1 MAEKNSVWDDFTNQY
16 GLSKTLRFELK
27 PIGKTLEHVKKKE
40 NQEGLNLIKEDEKR
54 AEDYKKVKE
63 IIDKYHKEFIEKSLA
78 EVKFEREDL
87 KDFYETYEEIKNFRK
102 DKTGDEYK
110 DLRKE
115 LFKKQ
120 KNFRDQIR
128 KGIEKVEYFKDLFS
142 ENLIKKRLME
152 WIEDKNH
159 DELEIKKKLISKFQN
174 WTTYFKGFQDNRKNV
189 YSEKEIPTS
198 IIYRIVHDNLPK
210 FLDNVSK
217 FEKLKKYFEEGLD
230 FGTIEED
237 LKKELEY
244 FKVKKLEEIFS
255 LSNFNKC
262 LNQSGIDAFKF
273 ILGGKN
279 IEGEKEKIKGVNEYV
294 NLFSQKKG
302 DKKIRSLKMAP
313 LFKQILSD
321 RESASFVLDKFEDDK
336 EVIDDINKFHKELC
350 EKDENQKNLFESI
363 KESLE
368 SLKEDDLEKVY
379 IKNDKSLTD
388 ISQFIFGHY
397 YFIKD
402 SLRYYCEEIK
412 FPFKNKEKP
421 TKKELDAIEEYIEKT
436 NYFSVSEL
444 ESCIKEYNKTLEE
457 KKTEKENPVCDYFS
471 DLKKKTFENKEIKIL
486 DNIKEKYEGVK
497 EISDD
502 AKNLKD
508 NEEDVGKIKDFLD
521 SISDLYRFV
530 KPLYVSFRKK
540 KNEEENQSDVLEKGR
555 FYNEFDNK
563 FEKLEEIIS
572 LYNKV
577 RNYVTQKPYSVE
589 KFKLN
594 FENSTL
600 AGGWD
605 VNKETDNT
613 AVLFKDKDLFYLG
626 IMDKDHKNNIFKEIE
641 ESNGSDFYEKMV
653 YRQIANPS
661 KDVQN
666 LMVIDGETKRKT
678 GRKEGGVENIQ
689 LEDLK
694 NKHLPNEINTI
705 RINKNYLKS
714 EESFNKKDLNKFID
728 YYKDRVKE
736 YYSDFTFD
744 FKPTDDYSDFNDFT
758 NHIKYQAYKI
768 IWQKIDKSYINEL
781 VDEGKLYLF
790 KIWSKDFSKDSKG
803 KKNLHTLYW
812 EMLFDEENLKNIV
825 YKLNGKAELF
835 YRKKSIDAKITHPKN
850 KPIKNKAPIKNE
862 ESKFKYDLIK
872 DKRFTEDKFL
882 FHCPI
887 TLNFK
892 EKETGIPNDRFI
904 ETIRDN
910 SDKINILSIDR
921 GERHLAYYTL
931 LDSKG
936 KILCQK
942 SFNVISDDSKRK
954 VDYQKKLDDLQGDRN
969 KARKNWKKIENIK
982 ELKEGYL
989 SQVVHEIS
997 KLVIE
1002 NNAIVVFEDLNFGF
1016 KRGRS
1021 KIEKQVYQKLE
1032 KTLIDKLNYLV
1043 FKDRPEKE
1051 SGGLL
1056 KAYQLTSKFE
1066 SFQKLGKQS
1075 GLIFY
1080 VPSHYTSK
1088 ICPRTGFVNLLRP
1101 YYENKTKSQ
1110 KFFKNFKSIKYNTE
1124 KEYFEF
1130 RFNYEDFGNI
1140 RNSFDKDWTVCSSGE
1155 RLKRFR
1161 NKNNKWET
1169 EKINL
1174 NDELKRIFNENEIEF
1189 ETGNELK
1196 EEICNK
1202 ESAGFFKDL
1211 IDCLRLVLQMRNSEI
1226 GTDKDYFLSCVADE
1240 NGKFFNSEEAK
1251 EDEPKNADANGAYNV
1266 GLKGLMILDKI
1277 KDSDED
1283 KKPDLKIE
1291 NKEFF
1296 EFVLDKIKRRVT

>member
-1 MAEKNSVWDDFTNQY
+1 
-16 GLSKTLRFELK
+16 
-27 PIGKTLEHVKKKE
+27 
-40 NQEGLNLIKEDEKR
+40 
-54 AEDYKKVKE
+54 
-63 IIDKYHKEFIEKSLA
+63 
-78 EVKFEREDL
+78 
-87 KDFYETYEEIKNFRK
+87 
-102 DKTGDEYK
+102 
-110 DLRKE
+110 
-115 LFKKQ
+115 
-120 KNFRDQIR
+120 
-128 KGIEKVEYFKDLFS
+128 
-142 ENLIKKRLME
+142 ME

-159 DELEIKKKLISKFQN
+159 DDLEIKKKLISKFQN
-174 WTTYFKGFQDNRKNV
+174 WTTYFKGFHTNRENV

-217 FEKLKKYFEEGLD
+217 FEKLKKYFKEGLN
-230 FGTIEED
+230 FETIEED
-237 LKKELEY
+237 LEEQ
-244 FKVKKLEEIFS
+244 FAGKKLEEIFS
-255 LSNFNKC
+255 LGNFNNC
-262 LNQSGIDAFKF
+262 LNQNGIENFNN
-273 ILGGKN
+273 ILGG
-279 IEGEKEKIKGVNEYV
+279 IAEKTPKKKIKGVNEYV

-321 RESASFVLDKFEDDK
+321 RESASFVLEKFEDDK
-336 EVIDDINKFHKELC
+336 EVIGDINKFHKELHK
-350 EKDENQKNLFESI
+350 KDENQKNLFESL
-363 KESLE
+363 KELLE
-368 SLKEDDLEKVY
+368 NLKEDDLEKVY
-379 IKNDKSLTD
+379 IKNDRSLTD
-388 ISQFIFGHY
+388 ISQFIFRDWG
-397 YFIKD
+397 FIKN
-402 SLRYYCEEIK
+402 SLRQYCEEIK

-457 KKTEKENPVCDYFS
+457 KKTEKENPVCAYFS

-497 EISDD
+497 EILEKEYSDGARD
-502 AKNLKD
+502 LIKD
-508 NEEDVGKIKDFLD
+508 NRKEDVRKVKDFLD
-521 SISDLYRFV
+521 SILGLFHFV
-530 KPLYVSFRKK
+530 KPLYV
-540 KNEEENQSDVLEKGR
+540 QSDVLEKGG
-555 FYNEFDNK
+555 FYNEFDNE

-626 IMDKDHKNNIFKEIE
+626 IIDKDHKNIFREIE
-641 ESNGSDFYEKMV
+641 KSNGSDFYEKMV
-653 YRQIANPS
+653 YRQIADPS

-666 LMVIDGETKRKT
+666 LMVIDGETEMKK
-678 GRKEGGVENIQ
+678 GRKEKEGEHAGENIK
-689 LEDLK
+689 LENLK
-694 NKHLPNEINTI
+694 NKYLPNEINTI
-705 RINKNYLKS
+705 RIKKSYLKS

-736 YYSDFTFD
+736 YSSDFTFD
-744 FKPTDDYSDFNDFT
+744 FKPTNNYSDFNDFT
-758 NHIKYQAYKI
+758 NHIKSQAYKI

-812 EMLFDEENLKNIV
+812 NALFDEENLKNVV
-825 YKLNGKAELF
+825 YKLNGEAELF

-850 KPIKNKAPIKNE
+850 KPIKNKNPIKNE

-872 DKRFTEDKFL
+872 DKRFTEEKFL

-892 EKETGIPNDRFI
+892 E
-904 ETIRDN
+904 RDNLNINSEIISNIKKN

-931 LDSKG
+931 LDGKG
-936 KILCQK
+936 KILKQDT
-942 SFNVISDDSKRK
+942 FNVISDDSKRK
-954 VDYQKKLDDLQGDRN
+954 VDYQKKLDELQGDRN
-969 KARKNWKKIENIK
+969 EARKNWKKIENIK
-982 ELKEGYL
+982 EMKEGYL

-1016 KRGRS
+1016 KRGRF

-1043 FKDRPEKE
+1043 FKDRPENE

-1110 KFFKNFKSIKYNTE
+1110 KFFENFKSIKYNTE

-1130 RFNYEDFGNI
+1130 RFNYEDFRDI
-1140 RNSFDKDWTVCSSGE
+1140 RNSFDKDWTVCSFGE
-1155 RLKRFR
+1155 RLKNSR
-1161 NKNNKWET
+1161 NKDKNNQWET
-1169 EKINL
+1169 KKINL

-1189 ETGNELK
+1189 KTGNELK

-1202 ESAGFFKDL
+1202 EGAGFFKDL
-1211 IDCLRLVLQMRNSEI
+1211 IDCLRLILQMRNSEI
-1226 GTDKDYFLSCVADE
+1226 GTDEDYFLSCVADK
-1240 NGKFFNSEEAK
+1240 NGEFFKSK
-1251 EDEPKNADANGAYNV
+1251 EDQTNEPKNADANGAYNV

-1296 EFVLDKIKRRVT
+1296 EFVLDKIKRRAT